1 MDVNVLVVFYSR
13 YGKAER
19 LALAAGLGA
28 IQAKANIRLRRVPDL
43 ASEETIAADASWSEN
58 LQRMKLDY
66 VAPREND
73 APWADVI
80 FLVTP
85 ADTSAEIDRY
95 LAMLHPGGP
104 YPAKIAA
111 PFSPGNRPQTLAQ
124 LYAGSAILGMTVVPM
139 VAITGYAVDI
149 ARKHGTRVVEM
160 ARSLKTNP
168 PSENI

>member
-43 ASEETIAADASWSEN
+43 ADEATITADASWAEN
-58 LQRMKLDY
+58 RERMKLDY
-66 VAPREND
+66 VAPREAD

-85 ADTSAEIDRY
+85 IDTAAEIDRY
-95 LAMLHPGGP
+95 LAALHAHGP
-104 YPAKIAA
+104 YPGKIAA
-111 PFSPGNRPQTLAQ
+111 PFCPGNRAQTVAQ
-124 LYAGSAILGMTVVPM
+124 LYVGAACLGMTVVPM
-139 VAITGYAVDI
+139 AATTGYAVEV
-149 ARKHGTRVVEM
+149 ARTYGRRVTEM
-160 ARSLKTNP
+160 ARALKAK
-168 PSENI
+168 S